1 MVGCIEKASGLNQK
15 RIGGQ
20 IKKISDAGSCLK
32 MTRLPLIY
40 LVLVMSFVPDME
52 LIFIGVCGHLYANGW
67 GWSSD
72 ETAAKSLGELA
83 RRNRDQRF
91 ARCASTAV

>member
-20 IKKISDAGSCLK
+20 IKKIPTLEVVWK

-40 LVLVMSFVPDME
+40 LVLVMSFVPEMN
-52 LIFIGVCGHLYANGW
+52 LIFIGVCWHLYANGW
-67 GWSSD
+67 GWSAD
-72 ETAAKSLGELA
+72 ETAAKSLAELA
-83 RRNRDQRF
+83 MRNRNRRL
-91 ARCASTAV
+91 ARYASTAV

>member
-1 MVGCIEKASGLNQK
+1 
-15 RIGGQ
+15 
-20 IKKISDAGSCLK
+20 

-40 LVLVMSFVPDME
+40 LVLVMSFVPEMN
-52 LIFIGVCGHLYANGW
+52 LIFIGVCWHLHANGW

-83 RRNRDQRF
+83 MRNR
-91 ARCASTAV
+91 ARRLAMR